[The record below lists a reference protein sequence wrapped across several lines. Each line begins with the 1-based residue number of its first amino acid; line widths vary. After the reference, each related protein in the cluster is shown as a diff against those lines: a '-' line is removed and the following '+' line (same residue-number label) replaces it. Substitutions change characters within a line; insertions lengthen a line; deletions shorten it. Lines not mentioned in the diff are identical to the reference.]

1 MTKRGSKILAGLQI
15 KHEFQG
21 SIGSMEKLRMES
33 RRKWFLAQLESR
45 RMERLRMER
54 LRMERLRKTFSS
66 NWNQVEWKDIEWNH
80 SERLLAQTGIR

>member
-1 MTKRGSKILAGLQI
+1 MPPEIALGKLEL
-15 KHEFQG
+15 EFHIRKKG
-21 SIGSMEKLRMES
+21 VKTGSMETLGMES

-45 RMERLRMER
+45 RMER

-80 SERLLAQTGIR
+80 SERLLA